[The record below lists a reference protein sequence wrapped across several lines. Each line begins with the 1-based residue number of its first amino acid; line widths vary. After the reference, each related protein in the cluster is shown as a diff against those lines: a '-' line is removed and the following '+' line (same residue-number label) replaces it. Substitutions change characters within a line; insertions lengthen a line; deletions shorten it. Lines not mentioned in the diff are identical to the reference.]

1 MAETNVMGTYKF
13 PPNVF
18 DKILDKFS
26 QAVQDGK
33 YHKLDY
39 VFWRKLKTTKNSV
52 RIVVKSD
59 LNGKIFFDIFPDTY
73 IMNSF
78 FADGIDGSFGEYLV
92 DNVCN
97 IFTND
102 YAIECSEKF
111 LEYKLR
117 NAKKTIK
124 KNNDVAK
131 NNNVVKFSDES
142 DYIKAYDEATGWDTE
157 FSCASLSDKDLQK
170 ILGES
175 CVVISD
181 EEAQKILEELHNTP
195 IAAVSDSDCI
205 TGKVAS
211 IDSNTIFVG
220 GNIATATTTLGGRI
234 DAIEDKCAM
243 IDNDYIDDRIN
254 KVLNEQNTFNNNVDN
269 KKGNKKMKAF
279 NFDFGPCTTDNIRMS
294 MYGLAVKNANGTW
307 VSYNPESKEII
318 DVDIFN
324 FDGGKFLYKMP
335 VAIKDVKV
343 GDIVIHNRKAM
354 FVIEV
359 AETGMTAIDPQ
370 AGEEKK
376 ILLTKSPFGF
386 NFATKVVSLFNMTS
400 DAPTPD
406 APFGNMLPFLMM
418 SENSGEFDM
427 NTMLMLS
434 MMGGQSGMDFSKNP
448 MMMYFLMK
456 DSKNADDLLPLMFM
470 GNLCK

>member
-1 MAETNVMGTYKF
+1 MAETNVMGIFEF
-13 PPNVF
+13 PPNIF
-18 DKILDKFS
+18 DKILDRFS
-26 QAVQDGK
+26 QAVQDNK
-33 YHKLDY
+33 YQKFDY
-39 VFWRKLKTTKNSV
+39 VFWRKLKTSKNKV

-59 LNGKIFFDIFPDTY
+59 LNGKLFFDIYPDVY
-73 IMNSF
+73 ITNYSF
-78 FADGIDGSFGEYLV
+78 FVNGIDGSFGKYLL
-92 DNVCN
+92 DNICN

-102 YAIECSEKF
+102 YAIKCSEKF
-111 LEYKLR
+111 LEYKMR
-117 NAKKTIK
+117 RAKKTVE
-124 KNNDVAK
+124 KNNDISK
-131 NNNVVKFSDES
+131 TRDDL
-142 DYIKAYDEATGWDTE
+142 DYTKVCAGWNTE
-157 FSCASLSDKDLQK
+157 FSTAWTISDEEVQK
-170 ILGES
+170 ILGELN
-175 CVVISD
+175 
-181 EEAQKILEELHNTP
+181 ATP
-195 IAAVSDSDCI
+195 ITVVPNSDCSLE

-211 IDSNTIFVG
+211 IDSNAIFATSTPGTI
-220 GNIATATTTLGGRI
+220 TLGSRI
-234 DAIEDKCAM
+234 DAIEGKCAM
-243 IDNDYIDDRIN
+243 LDNDYIDDRIN
-254 KVLNEQNTFNNNVDN
+254 KVLNEQNTFNNNVDD

-335 VAIKDVKV
+335 VAIKDIAPGMV
-343 GDIVIHNRKAM
+343 IVHNRKAM

-359 AETGMTAIDPQ
+359 GDSGITVVDPQ

-376 ILLTKSPFGF
+376 ILPTKNCF
-386 NFATKVVSLFNMTS
+386 NFNFYTRVVSLFDSFMKSPEN
-400 DAPTPD
+400 APS
-406 APFGNMLPFLMM
+406 AENPFGNMLPIFMM

-434 MMGGQSGMDFSKNP
+434 MMGGQGGMDFSKNP

>member
-1 MAETNVMGTYKF
+1 MAGTNVMGIFEF
-13 PPNVF
+13 PSNIF
-18 DKILDKFS
+18 DKILDRFS
-26 QAVQDGK
+26 QAVQDNK
-33 YHKLDY
+33 YQKLNY
-39 VFWRKLKTTKNSV
+39 VFWRKLKTSKNKV
-52 RIVVKSD
+52 RIVIKSD
-59 LNGKIFFDIFPDTY
+59 LNDKIFFDIYPDVYTINY
-73 IMNSF
+73 SF
-78 FADGIDGSFGEYLV
+78 FVDSIDGSFGKYLL
-92 DNVCN
+92 DNICN
-97 IFTND
+97 IFTD
-102 YAIECSEKF
+102 KYVIKCSEKF
-111 LEYKLR
+111 SEYKMR
-117 NAKKTIK
+117 KAKKTTE
-124 KNNDVAK
+124 K
-131 NNNVVKFSDES
+131 NNNVSKTWDEF
-142 DYIKAYDEATGWDTE
+142 DYTKVYDKGIWNTE
-157 FSCASLSDKDLQK
+157 FSCANTISDEEVQK
-170 ILGES
+170 ILGKLHTTP
-175 CVVISD
+175 VV
-181 EEAQKILEELHNTP
+181 
-195 IAAVSDSDCI
+195 AVPDSDCSLE

-211 IDSNTIFVG
+211 INSNAIF
-220 GNIATATTTLGGRI
+220 ATTLADSATITLGNQI
-234 DAIEDKCAM
+234 DAIKDKCAM
-243 IDNDYIDDRIN
+243 IDTDYIDDRIN

-318 DVDIFN
+318 DVDVFN

-354 FVIEV
+354 FVIDV
-359 AETGMTAIDPQ
+359 SETGMTAIDPQ

-434 MMGGQSGMDFSKNP
+434 MMGGQGGMDFSKNP

-456 DSKNADDLLPLMFM
+456 DSKNTDDLIPLMFM

>member
-1 MAETNVMGTYKF
+1 MAETNVMGIFEF
-13 PPNVF
+13 PPNIF
-18 DKILDKFS
+18 DKILDRFS
-26 QAVQDGK
+26 QAVQDNK
-33 YHKLDY
+33 YQKLDY
-39 VFWRKLKTTKNSV
+39 VFWRKLKTSKNKV

-59 LNGKIFFDIFPDTY
+59 LNGKLFFDIYPDVYTINY
-73 IMNSF
+73 SF
-78 FADGIDGSFGEYLV
+78 FVDGIDGSFGKYLI

-102 YAIECSEKF
+102 YAIKCSEKF
-111 LEYKLR
+111 FEYKMR
-117 NAKKTIK
+117 RAKKTTE
-124 KNNDVAK
+124 KNNDISK
-131 NNNVVKFSDES
+131 TCDEL
-142 DYIKAYDEATGWDTE
+142 DYTKVYDKTRWMTE
-157 FSCASLSDKDLQK
+157 FSCANT
-170 ILGES
+170 
-175 CVVISD
+175 ISD
-181 EEAQKILEELHNTP
+181 EEAQKILGELRTTP
-195 IAAVSDSDCI
+195 IAIVPDNHCDLE

-211 IDSNTIFVG
+211 INSNAIF
-220 GNIATATTTLGGRI
+220 ATTLASAPDTITLGSQI
-234 DAIEDKCAM
+234 DAIKDKCAM

-354 FVIEV
+354 FVTEV

>member
-1 MAETNVMGTYKF
+1 MAETNVMGIFEF
-13 PPNVF
+13 PPNIF
-18 DKILDKFS
+18 DKILDRFS
-26 QAVQDGK
+26 QAVQDNK
-33 YHKLDY
+33 YQKLDY
-39 VFWRKLKTTKNSV
+39 VFWRKLKTSKNKV

-59 LNGKIFFDIFPDTY
+59 LNGKLFFDIYPDVY
-73 IMNSF
+73 ITNYSF
-78 FADGIDGSFGEYLV
+78 FVNGIDGSFGKYLI

-102 YAIECSEKF
+102 YAIKCSEKF
-111 LEYKLR
+111 FEYKMR
-117 NAKKTIK
+117 RAKKTVE
-124 KNNDVAK
+124 KNNDISK
-131 NNNVVKFSDES
+131 THDDL
-142 DYIKAYDEATGWDTE
+142 DYTKVCAGRNTE
-157 FSCASLSDKDLQK
+157 FSTAWT
-170 ILGES
+170 
-175 CVVISD
+175 ISD
-181 EEAQKILEELHNTP
+181 EEAQKILGELNTTP
-195 IAAVSDSDCI
+195 ITVVPNSDCI

-211 IDSNTIFVG
+211 INSNAIF
-220 GNIATATTTLGGRI
+220 ATTLVDPATITLGSQI
-234 DAIEDKCAM
+234 DAIKDKCAM

-254 KVLNEQNTFNNNVDN
+254 KVLNEQNTFNNNVDD

-354 FVIEV
+354 FVIDV
-359 AETGMTAIDPQ
+359 SETGMTAIDPQ

-448 MMMYFLMK
+448 MVMYFLMK

>member
-1 MAETNVMGTYKF
+1 MAETNVMGIFEF
-13 PPNVF
+13 PPNIF
-18 DKILDKFS
+18 DKILDRFS
-26 QAVQDGK
+26 QAVQDNK
-33 YHKLDY
+33 YQKLDY
-39 VFWRKLKTTKNSV
+39 VFWRKLKTSKNMV
-52 RIVVKSD
+52 RIIIKSD
-59 LNGKIFFDIFPDTY
+59 LNGKLFFDIYPDVYTINY
-73 IMNSF
+73 SF
-78 FADGIDGSFGEYLV
+78 FVDGIDGSFGKYLL
-92 DNVCN
+92 DNICN
-97 IFTND
+97 IFTD
-102 YAIECSEKF
+102 KYAIKCSEKLF
-111 LEYKLR
+111 EYKMR
-117 NAKKTIK
+117 KAKKTTE
-124 KNNDVAK
+124 KNNDISK
-131 NNNVVKFSDES
+131 TRNDL
-142 DYIKAYDEATGWDTE
+142 DYTKVCAGWNTE
-157 FSCASLSDKDLQK
+157 FSTAWT
-170 ILGES
+170 
-175 CVVISD
+175 ISD
-181 EEAQKILEELHNTP
+181 EEAQKILGELNTTP
-195 IAAVSDSDCI
+195 ITVVPDSDCL

-211 IDSNTIFVG
+211 IDSNAIFATTLASAP
-220 GNIATATTTLGGRI
+220 NTATIGSRI

-243 IDNDYIDDRIN
+243 IDNDYIDNRVN

-269 KKGNKKMKAF
+269 KKGNNKMKAF
-279 NFDFGPCTTDNIRMS
+279 NFDFGPCTNDNIRMS

-354 FVIEV
+354 FVIDVSE
-359 AETGMTAIDPQ
+359 AGMTAIDPQ

-406 APFGNMLPFLMM
+406 APFGNMLPFLML

-434 MMGGQSGMDFSKNP
+434 MMSGQSGMDFSKNP

>member
-1 MAETNVMGTYKF
+1 MAGTNVMGIFEF
-13 PPNVF
+13 PPNIF
-18 DKILDKFS
+18 DKILDRFS
-26 QAVQDGK
+26 QAVQDNK
-33 YHKLDY
+33 YQKLDY
-39 VFWRKLKTTKNSV
+39 VFWRKLKTSKNKV

-59 LNGKIFFDIFPDTY
+59 LNDKIFFDIYPDVYTTNY
-73 IMNSF
+73 SF
-78 FADGIDGSFGEYLV
+78 FVDGIDGSFGKYLL
-92 DNVCN
+92 DNICN
-97 IFTND
+97 IFTD
-102 YAIECSEKF
+102 KYAIKCSEKF
-111 LEYKLR
+111 FEYKMR
-117 NAKKTIK
+117 KAKKTTE
-124 KNNDVAK
+124 K
-131 NNNVVKFSDES
+131 NNNVSKPWDDL
-142 DYIKAYDEATGWDTE
+142 DYTKVYDKGIWNTE
-157 FSCASLSDKDLQK
+157 FSCANTISDEEVQK
-170 ILGES
+170 ILG
-175 CVVISD
+175 
-181 EEAQKILEELHNTP
+181 KLHTTP
-195 IAAVSDSDCI
+195 IVAVPDSDCSLE

-211 IDSNTIFVG
+211 INSNAIF
-220 GNIATATTTLGGRI
+220 ATTIADPATITLGSQI
-234 DAIEDKCAM
+234 DAIKDKCAM
-243 IDNDYIDDRIN
+243 IDDDYINDRIN

-354 FVIEV
+354 FVIDV
-359 AETGMTAIDPQ
+359 SETGMTAIDPQ
-370 AGEEKK
+370 VGEEKK

-434 MMGGQSGMDFSKNP
+434 MMSGQGGVDFSKNP

>member
-1 MAETNVMGTYKF
+1 MAETNVMGIFEF
-13 PPNVF
+13 PPNIF
-18 DKILDKFS
+18 DKILDRFS
-26 QAVQDGK
+26 QAVQDNK
-33 YHKLDY
+33 YQKFDY
-39 VFWRKLKTTKNSV
+39 VFWRKLKTSKNKV

-59 LNGKIFFDIFPDTY
+59 LNGKLFFDIYPDVY
-73 IMNSF
+73 ITNYSF
-78 FADGIDGSFGEYLV
+78 FVDGIDGSFGKYLL
-92 DNVCN
+92 DNICN

-102 YAIECSEKF
+102 YAIKCSEKF
-111 LEYKLR
+111 FEYKMR
-117 NAKKTIK
+117 RAKKTTE
-124 KNNDVAK
+124 KNNDISK
-131 NNNVVKFSDES
+131 TWDGL
-142 DYIKAYDEATGWDTE
+142 DYTKVYDKGIWSTE
-157 FSCASLSDKDLQK
+157 FSCANT
-170 ILGES
+170 
-175 CVVISD
+175 ISD
-181 EEAQKILEELHNTP
+181 EEAKKILGELNATP
-195 IAAVSDSDCI
+195 ITVVPNSDCL

-211 IDSNTIFVG
+211 INSNAIF
-220 GNIATATTTLGGRI
+220 ATTLADPATITLGSQI
-234 DAIEDKCAM
+234 DAIKDKCVM
-243 IDNDYIDDRIN
+243 LDNDYIDDRIN
-254 KVLNEQNTFNNNVDN
+254 KVLNEQNTFNNNVDD

-434 MMGGQSGMDFSKNP
+434 MMGGQGGMDFSKNP

>member
-1 MAETNVMGTYKF
+1 MAETNVIGIFEF
-13 PPNVF
+13 PHNIF
-18 DKILDKFS
+18 DKILDRFS
-26 QAVQDGK
+26 QAVQDNM
-33 YHKLDY
+33 YQKLDY
-39 VFWRKLKTTKNSV
+39 VFWRKLKTSKNKV

-59 LNGKIFFDIFPDTY
+59 LNDKIFFDIYPDVYTINY
-73 IMNSF
+73 SF
-78 FADGIDGSFGEYLV
+78 FVDGIDGSFGKYLL
-92 DNVCN
+92 DNICN
-97 IFTND
+97 IFTD
-102 YAIECSEKF
+102 KYVIKCSEKF
-111 LEYKLR
+111 FEYKMR
-117 NAKKTIK
+117 RAKK
-124 KNNDVAK
+124 AAEK
-131 NNNVVKFSDES
+131 NNNISNTWDDL
-142 DYIKAYDEATGWDTE
+142 DYTKVFDKGIWNTE
-157 FSCASLSDKDLQK
+157 FSCTNT
-170 ILGES
+170 
-175 CVVISD
+175 ISD
-181 EEAQKILEELHNTP
+181 EEAQKILGKLHTTP
-195 IAAVSDSDCI
+195 IVAVPDSDCSLQ
-205 TGKVAS
+205 TGNVAS
-211 IDSNTIFVG
+211 INSNTIF
-220 GNIATATTTLGGRI
+220 ATTLTDPTTTTLGSQI
-234 DAIEDKCAM
+234 EAIKDKCVM

-354 FVIEV
+354 FVIDV
-359 AETGMTAIDPQ
+359 SETGMTAIDPQ
-370 AGEEKK
+370 VGEEKK

-434 MMGGQSGMDFSKNP
+434 MMSGQGGMDFSKNP

>member
-1 MAETNVMGTYKF
+1 MAETNVMGIFEF
-13 PPNVF
+13 PPNIF
-18 DKILDKFS
+18 DKILDRFS
-26 QAVQDGK
+26 QAVQDNK
-33 YHKLDY
+33 YQKLDY
-39 VFWRKLKTTKNSV
+39 VFWRKLKTSKNKV

-59 LNGKIFFDIFPDTY
+59 LNGKLFFDIYPDVY
-73 IMNSF
+73 ITNYSF
-78 FADGIDGSFGEYLV
+78 FVDGIDGSFGKYLL
-92 DNVCN
+92 DNICN

-102 YAIECSEKF
+102 YAIKCSEKF
-111 LEYKLR
+111 LEYKMR
-117 NAKKTIK
+117 RAKKTVE
-124 KNNDVAK
+124 KNNDISK
-131 NNNVVKFSDES
+131 TRDDL
-142 DYIKAYDEATGWDTE
+142 DYTKVCAGWNTE
-157 FSCASLSDKDLQK
+157 FSTTWTISDEEVQK
-170 ILGES
+170 ILGE
-175 CVVISD
+175 
-181 EEAQKILEELHNTP
+181 LNTTP
-195 IAAVSDSDCI
+195 ITVVSNSDCM

-211 IDSNTIFVG
+211 IDSNTIF
-220 GNIATATTTLGGRI
+220 ATSTPGTITLGSQI
-234 DAIEDKCAM
+234 DAIKDKCAM
-243 IDNDYIDDRIN
+243 LDNDYIDDRIN
-254 KVLNEQNTFNNNVDN
+254 NEQNTFNNNVDN

-335 VAIKDVKV
+335 VAIKDIAPGMV
-343 GDIVIHNRKAM
+343 IVHNRKAM

-359 AETGMTAIDPQ
+359 GDSGITVVDPQ

-376 ILLTKSPFGF
+376 ILPTKNCF
-386 NFATKVVSLFNMTS
+386 NFNFYTRVVSLFDSFMKSSEN
-400 DAPTPD
+400 APS
-406 APFGNMLPFLMM
+406 AENPFGNMLPFFMM
-418 SENSGEFDM
+418 NENSGEFDM
-427 NTMLMLS
+427 NTVLMLS

>member
-1 MAETNVMGTYKF
+1 MAETNVMGIFEF
-13 PPNVF
+13 PPNIF
-18 DKILDKFS
+18 DKILDRFS
-26 QAVQDGK
+26 QAVQDNK
-33 YHKLDY
+33 YQKFDY
-39 VFWRKLKTTKNSV
+39 VFWRKLKTSKNKV

-59 LNGKIFFDIFPDTY
+59 LNGKLFFDIYPDVY
-73 IMNSF
+73 ITNYSF
-78 FADGIDGSFGEYLV
+78 FVNGIDGSFGKYLI

-102 YAIECSEKF
+102 YAIKCSEKF
-111 LEYKLR
+111 FEYKMR
-117 NAKKTIK
+117 RAKKTVE
-124 KNNDVAK
+124 KNNDISK
-131 NNNVVKFSDES
+131 THDDL
-142 DYIKAYDEATGWDTE
+142 DYTKVCAGWNTE
-157 FSCASLSDKDLQK
+157 FSTAWT
-170 ILGES
+170 
-175 CVVISD
+175 ISD
-181 EEAQKILEELHNTP
+181 EEAQKILGELNTTP
-195 IAAVSDSDCI
+195 ITVVPNSDCT

-211 IDSNTIFVG
+211 INSNAIF
-220 GNIATATTTLGGRI
+220 ATTLVDPATITLGSQI
-234 DAIEDKCAM
+234 DAIKDKCAM

-254 KVLNEQNTFNNNVDN
+254 KVLNEQNTFNNNVDD

-354 FVIEV
+354 FVIDV
-359 AETGMTAIDPQ
+359 SETGMTAIDPQ

-448 MMMYFLMK
+448 MVMYFLMK

>member
-1 MAETNVMGTYKF
+1 MAETNVMGIFEF
-13 PPNVF
+13 PPNIF
-18 DKILDKFS
+18 DKILDRFS
-26 QAVQDGK
+26 QAVQDNK
-33 YHKLDY
+33 YQKFDY
-39 VFWRKLKTTKNSV
+39 VFWRKLKTSKNKV

-59 LNGKIFFDIFPDTY
+59 LNGKLFFDIYPDVY
-73 IMNSF
+73 ITNYSF
-78 FADGIDGSFGEYLV
+78 FVDGIDGSFGKYLL
-92 DNVCN
+92 DNICN

-102 YAIECSEKF
+102 YAIKCSEKF
-111 LEYKLR
+111 FEYKMR
-117 NAKKTIK
+117 RAKKTVE
-124 KNNDVAK
+124 KNNDISK
-131 NNNVVKFSDES
+131 TRDDL
-142 DYIKAYDEATGWDTE
+142 DYTKVCAGWNTE
-157 FSCASLSDKDLQK
+157 FSSAWTISDEEVQK
-170 ILGES
+170 ILGE
-175 CVVISD
+175 
-181 EEAQKILEELHNTP
+181 LNTTP
-195 IAAVSDSDCI
+195 ITVVPDSDCM

-211 IDSNTIFVG
+211 IDSNTIF
-220 GNIATATTTLGGRI
+220 ATSTPGTITLGSQI
-234 DAIEDKCAM
+234 DAIKDKCAM
-243 IDNDYIDDRIN
+243 LDNDYIDDQIN
-254 KVLNEQNTFNNNVDN
+254 KVLNEQNTFNNNVDD

-335 VAIKDVKV
+335 VAIKDIAPGMV
-343 GDIVIHNRKAM
+343 IVHNRKAM

-359 AETGMTAIDPQ
+359 GDSGITVVDPQ

-376 ILLTKSPFGF
+376 ILPTKNCF
-386 NFATKVVSLFNMTS
+386 NFNFYTRVVSLFDSFMKSPEN
-400 DAPTPD
+400 APS
-406 APFGNMLPFLMM
+406 AENPFGNMLPIFMM

>member
-1 MAETNVMGTYKF
+1 MAESNVMGTYKF

-33 YHKLDY
+33 YHKLNY

-92 DNVCN
+92 DNICN

-111 LEYKLR
+111 LEYKMR
-117 NAKKTIK
+117 RAKKTTE
-124 KNNDVAK
+124 K
-131 NNNVVKFSDES
+131 NNNISKTRDEV
-142 DYIKAYDEATGWDTE
+142 DYTKVYDKTGWMTE
-157 FSCASLSDKDLQK
+157 FSCANTISDEEVQK
-170 ILGES
+170 ILGKL
-175 CVVISD
+175 D
-181 EEAQKILEELHNTP
+181 TTP
-195 IAAVSDSDCI
+195 IMVVPDSDCM

-211 IDSNTIFVG
+211 IDSNAIF
-220 GNIATATTTLGGRI
+220 ATTLAAPDTITLGGSQI
-234 DAIEDKCAM
+234 NAIKDKCAM

-354 FVIEV
+354 FVTEV
-359 AETGMTAIDPQ
+359 AETSMTAIDPQ

>member
-1 MAETNVMGTYKF
+1 MAETNVMGIFEF
-13 PPNVF
+13 PPNIF
-18 DKILDKFS
+18 DKILDRFS
-26 QAVQDGK
+26 QAVQDNK
-33 YHKLDY
+33 YQKFDY
-39 VFWRKLKTTKNSV
+39 VFWRKLETSKNKV

-59 LNGKIFFDIFPDTY
+59 LNGKLFFDIYPDVY
-73 IMNSF
+73 ITNYSF
-78 FADGIDGSFGEYLV
+78 FVDGIDGSFGKYLL
-92 DNVCN
+92 DNICN

-102 YAIECSEKF
+102 YAIKCSEKF
-111 LEYKLR
+111 FEYKMR
-117 NAKKTIK
+117 RAKKTVE
-124 KNNDVAK
+124 KNNDISK
-131 NNNVVKFSDES
+131 TRDDL
-142 DYIKAYDEATGWDTE
+142 DYTKVCAGWNTE
-157 FSCASLSDKDLQK
+157 FSSAWTISDEEVQK
-170 ILGES
+170 ILGE
-175 CVVISD
+175 
-181 EEAQKILEELHNTP
+181 LNTTP
-195 IAAVSDSDCI
+195 ITVVPDSDCM

-211 IDSNTIFVG
+211 IDSNTIF
-220 GNIATATTTLGGRI
+220 ATSTPGTITLGSQI
-234 DAIEDKCAM
+234 DAIKDKCAM
-243 IDNDYIDDRIN
+243 LDNDYIDDRIN
-254 KVLNEQNTFNNNVDN
+254 KVLNEQNTFNNNVDD

-335 VAIKDVKV
+335 VAIKDIAPGMV
-343 GDIVIHNRKAM
+343 IVHNRKAM

-359 AETGMTAIDPQ
+359 GDSGITVVDPQ

-376 ILLTKSPFGF
+376 ILPTKNCF
-386 NFATKVVSLFNMTS
+386 NFNFYTRVVSLFDSFMKSPEN
-400 DAPTPD
+400 APS
-406 APFGNMLPFLMM
+406 AENPFGNMLPIFMM

>member
-1 MAETNVMGTYKF
+1 MAESNVMGTYKF

-18 DKILDKFS
+18 DKVLDKFS

-52 RIVVKSD
+52 RIVIKSD
-59 LNGKIFFDIFPDTY
+59 LNGKIFFEVFPDTY

-78 FADGIDGSFGEYLV
+78 FAGSIDGSFGEFLV

-111 LEYKLR
+111 LEYKMR
-117 NAKKTIK
+117 RAKKTVE
-124 KNNDVAK
+124 KNNDISK
-131 NNNVVKFSDES
+131 TRDDL
-142 DYIKAYDEATGWDTE
+142 DYIKVYDKGLWSTE
-157 FSCASLSDKDLQK
+157 FSCANT
-170 ILGES
+170 
-175 CVVISD
+175 ISD
-181 EEAQKILEELHNTP
+181 EEAQKILGELNATP
-195 IAAVSDSDCI
+195 ITVVSDDDCL

-211 IDSNTIFVG
+211 INSSGVFSNI
-220 GNIATATTTLGGRI
+220 IAPATTTFGSRI

-254 KVLNEQNTFNNNVDN
+254 KVLNEQNTFNNNVDD

-434 MMGGQSGMDFSKNP
+434 MMGGQGGMDFSKNP

>member
-1 MAETNVMGTYKF
+1 MAESNVMGTYKF

-18 DKILDKFS
+18 DKVLDKFS

-111 LEYKLR
+111 LEYKMR
-117 NAKKTIK
+117 KAKKTTE
-124 KNNDVAK
+124 K
-131 NNNVVKFSDES
+131 NNNISKTWDGL
-142 DYIKAYDEATGWDTE
+142 DYTKVYDKTGWTAE
-157 FSCASLSDKDLQK
+157 FSCANT
-170 ILGES
+170 
-175 CVVISD
+175 ISD
-181 EEAQKILEELHNTP
+181 EEAQKILGKLNTTP
-195 IAAVSDSDCI
+195 IVAVPDSDCGFE

-211 IDSNTIFVG
+211 INSNAIFATT
-220 GNIATATTTLGGRI
+220 IATPDTITLGSQI
-234 DAIEDKCAM
+234 DAIKDKCAM

-354 FVIEV
+354 FVTEV

>member
-1 MAETNVMGTYKF
+1 MAESNVMGTYKF

-18 DKILDKFS
+18 DKILDNFS

-39 VFWRKLKTTKNSV
+39 VFWRKLKTSKNSV

-59 LNGKIFFDIFPDTY
+59 LNGKIFFEVFPDTY

-78 FADGIDGSFGEYLV
+78 FAGGIDGSFGEFLA

-111 LEYKLR
+111 LEYKMKK
-117 NAKKTIK
+117 AKKTVE
-124 KNNDVAK
+124 KNNDISK
-131 NNNVVKFSDES
+131 TRDDL
-142 DYIKAYDEATGWDTE
+142 DYLKVYEGWNTE
-157 FSCASLSDKDLQK
+157 FSCKSILSDEDIQRITK
-170 ILGES
+170 
-175 CVVISD
+175 
-181 EEAQKILEELHNTP
+181 ELNTTP
-195 IAAVSDSDCI
+195 IAVVSDSDCL

-211 IDSNTIFVG
+211 IDSNAIF
-220 GNIATATTTLGGRI
+220 TTTLTSAPGTTTIGSRI

-243 IDNDYIDDRIN
+243 IDNDYIDNRVN

-343 GDIVIHNRKAM
+343 GDIVIHARKAM
-354 FVIEV
+354 FVIDV
-359 AETGMTAIDPQ
+359 SETGMTAIDPQ

-376 ILLTKSPFGF
+376 ILLTRSPFGF
-386 NFATKVVSLFNMTS
+386 NYVTKVVSLFNMTS

-406 APFGNMLPFLMM
+406 APFGNMLPFLML

-434 MMGGQSGMDFSKNP
+434 MMSGQSGMDFSKNP

>member
-18 DKILDKFS
+18 DKVLDKFS

-59 LNGKIFFDIFPDTY
+59 LNGKIFFEVFPDTY

-111 LEYKLR
+111 LEYKMR
-117 NAKKTIK
+117 RAKKTVE
-124 KNNDVAK
+124 KNNDISK
-131 NNNVVKFSDES
+131 TRDDL
-142 DYIKAYDEATGWDTE
+142 DYIKVYDKGIWSTE
-157 FSCASLSDKDLQK
+157 FSCANT
-170 ILGES
+170 
-175 CVVISD
+175 ISD
-181 EEAQKILEELHNTP
+181 EEAKKILGELNTTP
-195 IAAVSDSDCI
+195 IMVVPDSDCM

-211 IDSNTIFVG
+211 INSNAIFATSITPDTI
-220 GNIATATTTLGGRI
+220 TLGGSQI
-234 DAIEDKCAM
+234 DAIKDKCAI
-243 IDNDYIDDRIN
+243 IDSDYIDDRIN
-254 KVLNEQNTFNNNVDN
+254 KVLNEQNTFNNNVDD

-335 VAIKDVKV
+335 IAIKDIAPGMV
-343 GDIVIHNRKAM
+343 IVHNRKAM

-359 AETGMTAIDPQ
+359 GDSGITVVDPQ

-376 ILLTKSPFGF
+376 ILPTKNCF
-386 NFATKVVSLFNMTS
+386 NFNFYTRVVSLFDSFMKSPEN
-400 DAPTPD
+400 APS
-406 APFGNMLPFLMM
+406 AENPFGNMLPFLMM

-434 MMGGQSGMDFSKNP
+434 MMGGQGGMDFSKNP

>member
-1 MAETNVMGTYKF
+1 MAETNVIGIFEF
-13 PPNVF
+13 PHNIF

-26 QAVQDGK
+26 QAVQDNK
-33 YHKLDY
+33 YQKLNY
-39 VFWRKLKTTKNSV
+39 VFWRKLKTSKNKV
-52 RIVVKSD
+52 RIVAKSD
-59 LNGKIFFDIFPDTY
+59 LNDKIFFDIYPDVYTINY
-73 IMNSF
+73 SF
-78 FADGIDGSFGEYLV
+78 FVDSIDGSFGKYLL
-92 DNVCN
+92 DNICN

-102 YAIECSEKF
+102 YAVNKCSEKLF
-111 LEYKLR
+111 EYKMR
-117 NAKKTIK
+117 KAKKTTE
-124 KNNDVAK
+124 K
-131 NNNVVKFSDES
+131 NNNVSKTWDGL
-142 DYIKAYDEATGWDTE
+142 DYTKVYDKTTGWNTE
-157 FSCASLSDKDLQK
+157 FSSAWIPDEDN
-170 ILGES
+170 
-175 CVVISD
+175 IS
-181 EEAQKILEELHNTP
+181 KILEKLNATP
-195 IAAVSDSDCI
+195 ITVVSHDEDCI

-211 IDSNTIFVG
+211 VNSNTIFTDT
-220 GNIATATTTLGGRI
+220 IASTTTTLGSQI
-234 DAIEDKCAM
+234 EAIKDKCAM

-254 KVLNEQNTFNNNVDN
+254 KVLNEQNTFNNNVDD
-269 KKGNKKMKAF
+269 KKGNNKMKAF
-279 NFDFGPCTTDNIRMS
+279 NFDFGPCTNDNIRMS
-294 MYGLAVKNANGTW
+294 MYGLAVKNAAGTW

-318 DVDIFN
+318 DVDVFN

-354 FVIEV
+354 FVTEI
-359 AETGMTAIDPQ
+359 AEAGMTAIDPQ

-418 SENSGEFDM
+418 SESNGEFDM

-434 MMGGQSGMDFSKNP
+434 MMSGQGSMDFAKNP

-456 DSKNADDLLPLMFM
+456 DTKNMDELLPLMFM

>member
-1 MAETNVMGTYKF
+1 MAETNVMGIFEF
-13 PPNVF
+13 PPNIF
-18 DKILDKFS
+18 DKILDRFS
-26 QAVQDGK
+26 QAVQDNK
-33 YHKLDY
+33 YQKLDY
-39 VFWRKLKTTKNSV
+39 VFWRKLKTSKNKV

-59 LNGKIFFDIFPDTY
+59 LNGKLFFDIYPDVY
-73 IMNSF
+73 ITNYSF
-78 FADGIDGSFGEYLV
+78 FVDGIDGSFGKYLL
-92 DNVCN
+92 DNICN

-102 YAIECSEKF
+102 YAIKCSEKF
-111 LEYKLR
+111 FEYKMR
-117 NAKKTIK
+117 RAKKTVE
-124 KNNDVAK
+124 KNNDISK
-131 NNNVVKFSDES
+131 TRDDL
-142 DYIKAYDEATGWDTE
+142 DYTKVCAGWNTE
-157 FSCASLSDKDLQK
+157 FSTAWT
-170 ILGES
+170 
-175 CVVISD
+175 ISD
-181 EEAQKILEELHNTP
+181 EEAKKILGELNATP
-195 IAAVSDSDCI
+195 ITVVPNSDCM

-211 IDSNTIFVG
+211 IDSNAIF
-220 GNIATATTTLGGRI
+220 ATTLADPATITLGSQI
-234 DAIEDKCAM
+234 DAIKDKCAM
-243 IDNDYIDDRIN
+243 LDNDYIDDRIN
-254 KVLNEQNTFNNNVDN
+254 KVLNEQNTFNNNVDD

-335 VAIKDVKV
+335 VTIKDVKV

-354 FVIEV
+354 FVIDV
-359 AETGMTAIDPQ
+359 SETGMTAIDPQ

-418 SENSGEFDM
+418 SENGGEFDM

>member
-1 MAETNVMGTYKF
+1 MAESNVMGTYKF

-111 LEYKLR
+111 LEYKMR
-117 NAKKTIK
+117 RAKKTVK
-124 KNNDVAK
+124 KNNDISK
-131 NNNVVKFSDES
+131 TRDDL
-142 DYIKAYDEATGWDTE
+142 DYTKVCAGWNTE
-157 FSCASLSDKDLQK
+157 FSTAWT
-170 ILGES
+170 
-175 CVVISD
+175 ISD
-181 EEAQKILEELHNTP
+181 EEAQKILGELNTTP
-195 IAAVSDSDCI
+195 ITIVPDNDCM

-211 IDSNTIFVG
+211 INSNAIF
-220 GNIATATTTLGGRI
+220 ATTLATPDTITLGSQI
-234 DAIEDKCAM
+234 DAIKDKCAM
-243 IDNDYIDDRIN
+243 IDNDYIDGRIN

-354 FVIEV
+354 FVTEV
-359 AETGMTAIDPQ
+359 AETSMTAIDPQ

>member
-1 MAETNVMGTYKF
+1 MAETNVMGIFEF
-13 PPNVF
+13 PPNIF
-18 DKILDKFS
+18 DKILDRFN
-26 QAVQDGK
+26 QAVQDNK
-33 YHKLDY
+33 YQKFDY
-39 VFWRKLKTTKNSV
+39 VFWRKLKTSKNMV

-59 LNGKIFFDIFPDTY
+59 LNGKLFFDIYPDVYTINY
-73 IMNSF
+73 SF
-78 FADGIDGSFGEYLV
+78 FVDGIDGSFGKYLI
-92 DNVCN
+92 DNICN
-97 IFTND
+97 IFTD
-102 YAIECSEKF
+102 KYAIKCSEKF
-111 LEYKLR
+111 FEYKMR
-117 NAKKTIK
+117 RAKKTVE
-124 KNNDVAK
+124 KNNDISK
-131 NNNVVKFSDES
+131 TRDDL
-142 DYIKAYDEATGWDTE
+142 DYTKVCAGWNTE
-157 FSCASLSDKDLQK
+157 FSSAWT
-170 ILGES
+170 
-175 CVVISD
+175 ISD
-181 EEAQKILEELHNTP
+181 EEAKKILGELNTTP
-195 IAAVSDSDCI
+195 ITVVPDSDCM

-211 IDSNTIFVG
+211 IDSNTIF
-220 GNIATATTTLGGRI
+220 ATSTPDTITLGSQI
-234 DAIEDKCAM
+234 DTIKDKCAM
-243 IDNDYIDDRIN
+243 LDNDYIDDRIN
-254 KVLNEQNTFNNNVDN
+254 KVLNEQNTFNNNVDD

-354 FVIEV
+354 FVTEV

>member
-1 MAETNVMGTYKF
+1 MAESNVMGTYKF

-18 DKILDKFS
+18 DKVLDKFS

-111 LEYKLR
+111 LEYKMR
-117 NAKKTIK
+117 RAKKTVE
-124 KNNDVAK
+124 KNNDISK
-131 NNNVVKFSDES
+131 TRDDL
-142 DYIKAYDEATGWDTE
+142 DYTKVCAGWNTE
-157 FSCASLSDKDLQK
+157 FSTAWT
-170 ILGES
+170 
-175 CVVISD
+175 ISD
-181 EEAQKILEELHNTP
+181 EEAQKILGELNTTP
-195 IAAVSDSDCI
+195 IAVVPDSDCI

-211 IDSNTIFVG
+211 IDSNTIFAG
-220 GNIATATTTLGGRI
+220 GNIATTTLGGRI

-243 IDNDYIDDRIN
+243 IDNDYIDGRIN

-335 VAIKDVKV
+335 VAIKDIAPGMV
-343 GDIVIHNRKAM
+343 IVHNRKAM

-359 AETGMTAIDPQ
+359 GDSGITVIDPQ

-376 ILLTKSPFGF
+376 ILPTKNCF
-386 NFATKVVSLFNMTS
+386 NFNFYTRVVSLFDSFMKSPEN
-400 DAPTPD
+400 APS
-406 APFGNMLPFLMM
+406 AENPFGNMLPLFMM

-434 MMGGQSGMDFSKNP
+434 MMSGQGGMDFSKNP

>member
-1 MAETNVMGTYKF
+1 MAESNVMGTYKF
-13 PPNVF
+13 PPNIF

-111 LEYKLR
+111 LEYKMHK
-117 NAKKTIK
+117 AKKTVE
-124 KNNDVAK
+124 KNNDISK
-131 NNNVVKFSDES
+131 TRDDL
-142 DYIKAYDEATGWDTE
+142 DYTKVCAGWNTE
-157 FSCASLSDKDLQK
+157 FSTAWT
-170 ILGES
+170 
-175 CVVISD
+175 ISD
-181 EEAQKILEELHNTP
+181 EEAKKILGELNATP
-195 IAAVSDSDCI
+195 ITVVPNSDCMI
-205 TGKVAS
+205 GKVAS
-211 IDSNTIFVG
+211 IDSNAIF
-220 GNIATATTTLGGRI
+220 ATTLADPATITLGSQI
-234 DAIEDKCAM
+234 DAIKDKCAM
-243 IDNDYIDDRIN
+243 LDNDYIDDRIN
-254 KVLNEQNTFNNNVDN
+254 KVLNEQNTFNNNVDD

-335 VAIKDVKV
+335 VAIKDIAPGMV
-343 GDIVIHNRKAM
+343 IVHNRKAM

-359 AETGMTAIDPQ
+359 GDSGITVVDPQ

-376 ILLTKSPFGF
+376 ILPTKNCF
-386 NFATKVVSLFNMTS
+386 NFNFYTRVVSLFDSFMKSPEN
-400 DAPTPD
+400 APS
-406 APFGNMLPFLMM
+406 AENPFGNMLPIFMM

-434 MMGGQSGMDFSKNP
+434 MMGGQGGMDFSKNP

>member
-1 MAETNVMGTYKF
+1 MAESNVMGTYKF

-18 DKILDKFS
+18 DKILDNFS

-111 LEYKLR
+111 LEYKMR
-117 NAKKTIK
+117 KAKKT
-124 KNNDVAK
+124 VEK
-131 NNNVVKFSDES
+131 NNNISKTCDNL
-142 DYIKAYDEATGWDTE
+142 DYIKVYDKGLWSTE
-157 FSCASLSDKDLQK
+157 FSCANT
-170 ILGES
+170 
-175 CVVISD
+175 ISD
-181 EEAQKILEELHNTP
+181 EEAQKILGKLNTTP
-195 IAAVSDSDCI
+195 IVAVPNSDCM

-211 IDSNTIFVG
+211 INSNAIFATTLADS
-220 GNIATATTTLGGRI
+220 ATTTLGGRI

-254 KVLNEQNTFNNNVDN
+254 KVLNEQNTFNNNVDD

-354 FVIEV
+354 FVTEV

>member
-1 MAETNVMGTYKF
+1 MAGTNVMGIFEF
-13 PPNVF
+13 PPNIF
-18 DKILDKFS
+18 DKILDRFS
-26 QAVQDGK
+26 QAVQDNK
-33 YHKLDY
+33 YQKLDY
-39 VFWRKLKTTKNSV
+39 VFWRKLKTSKNNV

-59 LNGKIFFDIFPDTY
+59 LNDKIFFDIYPDVYTTNY
-73 IMNSF
+73 SF
-78 FADGIDGSFGEYLV
+78 FVDGIDGSFGKYLL
-92 DNVCN
+92 DNICN
-97 IFTND
+97 IFTD
-102 YAIECSEKF
+102 KYVIKCSEKF
-111 LEYKLR
+111 FEYKMR
-117 NAKKTIK
+117 KAKKT
-124 KNNDVAK
+124 AEK
-131 NNNVVKFSDES
+131 NNNVSKPWDDL
-142 DYIKAYDEATGWDTE
+142 DYTKVYDKGIWNTE
-157 FSCASLSDKDLQK
+157 FSCAST
-170 ILGES
+170 
-175 CVVISD
+175 ISD
-181 EEAQKILEELHNTP
+181 EEAQKILGKLHTTP
-195 IAAVSDSDCI
+195 VVAVPDSDCSLE

-211 IDSNTIFVG
+211 INSNAIF
-220 GNIATATTTLGGRI
+220 ATTSNTTTLGSQI
-234 DAIEDKCAM
+234 DAIKDKCAM

-254 KVLNEQNTFNNNVDN
+254 KILNEQNTFNNNVDN

-354 FVIEV
+354 FVIDV
-359 AETGMTAIDPQ
+359 SETGMTAIDPQ
-370 AGEEKK
+370 VGEEKK

-406 APFGNMLPFLMM
+406 APFGNMLPFLMR
-418 SENSGEFDM
+418 SESNGEFDM

-434 MMGGQSGMDFSKNP
+434 MMSGQGSMDFAKNP

-456 DSKNADDLLPLMFM
+456 DTKNMDELLPLMFM

>member
-1 MAETNVMGTYKF
+1 MAETNVMGIFEF
-13 PPNVF
+13 PPNIF
-18 DKILDKFS
+18 DKILDRFN
-26 QAVQDGK
+26 QAVQDNK
-33 YHKLDY
+33 YQKFDY
-39 VFWRKLKTTKNSV
+39 VFWRKLKTSKNKV

-59 LNGKIFFDIFPDTY
+59 LNGKLFFDIYPDVY
-73 IMNSF
+73 ITNYSF
-78 FADGIDGSFGEYLV
+78 FVDGIDGSFGKYLL
-92 DNVCN
+92 DNICN

-102 YAIECSEKF
+102 YAIKCSEKF
-111 LEYKLR
+111 FEYKMR
-117 NAKKTIK
+117 RAKKTVE
-124 KNNDVAK
+124 KNNDISK
-131 NNNVVKFSDES
+131 TRDDL
-142 DYIKAYDEATGWDTE
+142 DYTKVCAGWNTE
-157 FSCASLSDKDLQK
+157 FSSAWTISDEEVQK
-170 ILGES
+170 ILGE
-175 CVVISD
+175 
-181 EEAQKILEELHNTP
+181 LNTTP
-195 IAAVSDSDCI
+195 ITVVPDSDCM

-211 IDSNTIFVG
+211 IDSNTIF
-220 GNIATATTTLGGRI
+220 ATSTPGTITLGSQI
-234 DAIEDKCAM
+234 DAIKDKCAM
-243 IDNDYIDDRIN
+243 LDNDYIDDRIN
-254 KVLNEQNTFNNNVDN
+254 KVLNEQNTFNNNVDD

-354 FVIEV
+354 FVTEV

>member
-1 MAETNVMGTYKF
+1 MAETNVMGIFEF
-13 PPNVF
+13 PPNIF
-18 DKILDKFS
+18 DKILDRFS
-26 QAVQDGK
+26 QAVQDNK
-33 YHKLDY
+33 YQKFDY
-39 VFWRKLKTTKNSV
+39 VFWRKLKTSKNKV

-59 LNGKIFFDIFPDTY
+59 LNGKLFFDIYPDVY
-73 IMNSF
+73 ITNYSF
-78 FADGIDGSFGEYLV
+78 FVDGIDGSFGKYLL
-92 DNVCN
+92 DNICN

-102 YAIECSEKF
+102 YAIKCSEKF
-111 LEYKLR
+111 FEYKMR
-117 NAKKTIK
+117 RAKKTTE
-124 KNNDVAK
+124 KNNDISK
-131 NNNVVKFSDES
+131 TWDGL
-142 DYIKAYDEATGWDTE
+142 DYTKVYDKGIWSTE
-157 FSCASLSDKDLQK
+157 FSCANT
-170 ILGES
+170 
-175 CVVISD
+175 ISD
-181 EEAQKILEELHNTP
+181 EEAKKILGELNATP
-195 IAAVSDSDCI
+195 ITVVPNSDCL

-211 IDSNTIFVG
+211 INSNAIF
-220 GNIATATTTLGGRI
+220 ATTLADPATITLGSQI
-234 DAIEDKCAM
+234 DAIKDKCAM
-243 IDNDYIDDRIN
+243 LDNDYIDDRIN
-254 KVLNEQNTFNNNVDN
+254 KVLNEQNTFNNNVDD

-279 NFDFGPCTTDNIRMS
+279 NFNFGPCTTDNIRMS

-434 MMGGQSGMDFSKNP
+434 MMGGQGGMDFSKNP

>member
-1 MAETNVMGTYKF
+1 MAETNVMGIFEF
-13 PPNVF
+13 PPNIF
-18 DKILDKFS
+18 DKILDRFS
-26 QAVQDGK
+26 QAVQDNK
-33 YHKLDY
+33 YQKLDY
-39 VFWRKLKTTKNSV
+39 VFWRKLKTSKNKV

-59 LNGKIFFDIFPDTY
+59 LNGKLFFDIYPDVY
-73 IMNSF
+73 ITNYSF
-78 FADGIDGSFGEYLV
+78 FVDGIDGSFGKYLL
-92 DNVCN
+92 DNICN

-102 YAIECSEKF
+102 YAVNKCSEKLF
-111 LEYKLR
+111 EYKMR
-117 NAKKTIK
+117 KAKKTTE
-124 KNNDVAK
+124 KNNDISK
-131 NNNVVKFSDES
+131 TRDDL
-142 DYIKAYDEATGWDTE
+142 DYTKVCAGWNTE
-157 FSCASLSDKDLQK
+157 FSTAWT
-170 ILGES
+170 
-175 CVVISD
+175 ISD
-181 EEAQKILEELHNTP
+181 EEAKKILGELNATP
-195 IAAVSDSDCI
+195 ITVVPNSDCSLE

-211 IDSNTIFVG
+211 INSNAIF
-220 GNIATATTTLGGRI
+220 ATTLADPATITLSSQI
-234 DAIEDKCAM
+234 DAIKDKCAM
-243 IDNDYIDDRIN
+243 LDNDYIDDQIN
-254 KVLNEQNTFNNNVDN
+254 KVLNEQNTFNNNVDD

-335 VAIKDVKV
+335 VAIKDIAPGMV
-343 GDIVIHNRKAM
+343 IVHNRKAM

-359 AETGMTAIDPQ
+359 GDSGITVVDPQ

-376 ILLTKSPFGF
+376 ILPTKNCF
-386 NFATKVVSLFNMTS
+386 NFNFYTRVVSLFDSFMKSPEN
-400 DAPTPD
+400 APSVEN
-406 APFGNMLPFLMM
+406 PFGNMLPFLMM

-434 MMGGQSGMDFSKNP
+434 MMGGQGGMDFSKNP

-456 DSKNADDLLPLMFM
+456 DSKNADDLLPFMFM

>member
-1 MAETNVMGTYKF
+1 MAETNVMGIFEF
-13 PPNVF
+13 PPNIF
-18 DKILDKFS
+18 DKILDRFS
-26 QAVQDGK
+26 QAVQDNK
-33 YHKLDY
+33 YQKLDY
-39 VFWRKLKTTKNSV
+39 VFWRKLKTSKNMV
-52 RIVVKSD
+52 RIVIKSD
-59 LNGKIFFDIFPDTY
+59 LNGKLFFDIYPDVYTINY
-73 IMNSF
+73 SF
-78 FADGIDGSFGEYLV
+78 FVDGIDGSFGKYLI
-92 DNVCN
+92 DNICN
-97 IFTND
+97 IFTD
-102 YAIECSEKF
+102 KYAIKCSEEF
-111 LEYKLR
+111 FEYKMR
-117 NAKKTIK
+117 RAKKTVE
-124 KNNDVAK
+124 KNNDISK
-131 NNNVVKFSDES
+131 TRDDL
-142 DYIKAYDEATGWDTE
+142 DYTKVCAGWNTE
-157 FSCASLSDKDLQK
+157 FSTAWT
-170 ILGES
+170 
-175 CVVISD
+175 ISD
-181 EEAQKILEELHNTP
+181 EEAQKILGELNTTP
-195 IAAVSDSDCI
+195 ITVVPDSDCL

-211 IDSNTIFVG
+211 IDSNAIFATTLASAP
-220 GNIATATTTLGGRI
+220 NTATIGSRI

-243 IDNDYIDDRIN
+243 IDNDYIDNRVN

-269 KKGNKKMKAF
+269 KKGNNKMKAF
-279 NFDFGPCTTDNIRMS
+279 NFDFGPCTNDNIRMS

-343 GDIVIHNRKAM
+343 GDIVIHARKAM
-354 FVIEV
+354 FVIDV
-359 AETGMTAIDPQ
+359 SETGMTAIDPQ

-376 ILLTKSPFGF
+376 ILLTRSPFGF
-386 NFATKVVSLFNMTS
+386 NYATKVVSLFNMTS

-406 APFGNMLPFLMM
+406 APFGNMLPFLML

-434 MMGGQSGMDFSKNP
+434 MMSGQSGMDFSKNP

>member
-18 DKILDKFS
+18 DKILDNFS
-26 QAVQDGK
+26 QAVQDNK

-39 VFWRKLKTTKNSV
+39 VFWRKLKTSKNSV

-59 LNGKIFFDIFPDTY
+59 LNGKIFFEVFPDTY

-78 FADGIDGSFGEYLV
+78 FAGGIDGSFGEFLA

-102 YAIECSEKF
+102 YAVECSEKF
-111 LEYKLR
+111 LEYKMR
-117 NAKKTIK
+117 RAKKTTE
-124 KNNDVAK
+124 K
-131 NNNVVKFSDES
+131 NNNISKTWDGL
-142 DYIKAYDEATGWDTE
+142 DYSKVYDKTTWMTE
-157 FSCASLSDKDLQK
+157 FSCANTISDEEVQK
-170 ILGES
+170 ILGKL
-175 CVVISD
+175 D
-181 EEAQKILEELHNTP
+181 TTP
-195 IAAVSDSDCI
+195 IVAVPDSDCSLE

-211 IDSNTIFVG
+211 INSNAIF
-220 GNIATATTTLGGRI
+220 ATTLADPATITLGSQI
-234 DAIEDKCAM
+234 DAIKDKCAM

-254 KVLNEQNTFNNNVDN
+254 KVLNEQNTFNNNVDD

-354 FVIEV
+354 FVIDV
-359 AETGMTAIDPQ
+359 SETGMTAIDPQ

-434 MMGGQSGMDFSKNP
+434 MMGGQGGMDFSKNP

>member
-1 MAETNVMGTYKF
+1 MAESNVLGTYKF

-18 DKILDKFS
+18 DKILDNFS
-26 QAVQDGK
+26 QAVQDNK

-39 VFWRKLKTTKNSV
+39 VFWRKLKTSKNSV

-59 LNGKIFFDIFPDTY
+59 LNGKIFFEVFPDTY

-78 FADGIDGSFGEYLV
+78 FAGGIDGSFGEFLA

-111 LEYKLR
+111 LEYKMKK
-117 NAKKTIK
+117 AKKT
-124 KNNDVAK
+124 VEK
-131 NNNVVKFSDES
+131 NNNISKTCDNL
-142 DYIKAYDEATGWDTE
+142 DYLKVYEGWNTE
-157 FSCASLSDKDLQK
+157 FSCESILSDEDIQRITK
-170 ILGES
+170 
-175 CVVISD
+175 
-181 EEAQKILEELHNTP
+181 ELNTTP
-195 IAAVSDSDCI
+195 ITVVSNDDCA
-205 TGKVAS
+205 TGKVVSINSNGVFAGGTIAS
-211 IDSNTIFVG
+211 
-220 GNIATATTTLGGRI
+220 ATTTLGSQI
-234 DAIEDKCAM
+234 EAIKDKCAM

-254 KVLNEQNTFNNNVDN
+254 KVLNEQNTFNNVDD
-269 KKGNKKMKAF
+269 KKGNNKMKAF
-279 NFDFGPCTTDNIRMS
+279 NFDFGPCTNDNIRMS

-335 VAIKDVKV
+335 VAVKDVKV

-354 FVIEV
+354 FVIDVSE
-359 AETGMTAIDPQ
+359 AGMTAIDPQ

-406 APFGNMLPFLMM
+406 APFGNMLPFLML

>member
-1 MAETNVMGTYKF
+1 MAESNVMGTYKF

-18 DKILDKFS
+18 DKVLDKFS

-78 FADGIDGSFGEYLV
+78 FADGIDGSFGEYLA

-111 LEYKLR
+111 LEYKMR
-117 NAKKTIK
+117 RAKKTVE
-124 KNNDVAK
+124 KNNDISKTRDNLYCAK
-131 NNNVVKFSDES
+131 V
-142 DYIKAYDEATGWDTE
+142 YDKIAGWNTE
-157 FSCASLSDKDLQK
+157 FSTAWTISDEEVQK
-170 ILGES
+170 ILGE
-175 CVVISD
+175 
-181 EEAQKILEELHNTP
+181 LNTTP
-195 IAAVSDSDCI
+195 IVAVPNSDCI

-211 IDSNTIFVG
+211 IDSNTIF
-220 GNIATATTTLGGRI
+220 ATTLATPDTITLGSQI
-234 DAIEDKCAM
+234 DAIKDKCAM

-269 KKGNKKMKAF
+269 KKGNNKMKAF
-279 NFDFGPCTTDNIRMS
+279 NFDFGPCTNDNIRMS

-354 FVIEV
+354 FVIDVSE
-359 AETGMTAIDPQ
+359 AGMTAIDPQ

-376 ILLTKSPFGF
+376 ILLTKSPFNF
-386 NFATKVVSLFNMTS
+386 NYATKVVSLFNMTS
-400 DAPTPD
+400 NAPTPD
-406 APFGNMLPFLMM
+406 APFGNMLPFLML

>member
-1 MAETNVMGTYKF
+1 MAESNVMGTYKF

-18 DKILDKFS
+18 DKVLDKFS

-111 LEYKLR
+111 LEYKMR
-117 NAKKTIK
+117 KAKKT
-124 KNNDVAK
+124 VEK
-131 NNNVVKFSDES
+131 NNNISKTCDNL
-142 DYIKAYDEATGWDTE
+142 DYIKVYDKGLWSTE
-157 FSCASLSDKDLQK
+157 FSTAWT
-170 ILGES
+170 
-175 CVVISD
+175 ISD
-181 EEAQKILEELHNTP
+181 EEAKKILGELNATP
-195 IAAVSDSDCI
+195 IVAVPDSDCSLE

-211 IDSNTIFVG
+211 INSNAIFATTLADS
-220 GNIATATTTLGGRI
+220 ATTTLGGRI

-243 IDNDYIDDRIN
+243 IDNDYIDGRIN

-354 FVIEV
+354 FVTEV

>member
-1 MAETNVMGTYKF
+1 MAETNVMGIFEF
-13 PPNVF
+13 PPNIF
-18 DKILDKFS
+18 DKILDRFS
-26 QAVQDGK
+26 QAVQDNK
-33 YHKLDY
+33 YQKLDY
-39 VFWRKLKTTKNSV
+39 VFWRKLKTSKNKV

-59 LNGKIFFDIFPDTY
+59 LNGKLFFDIYPDVYTINY
-73 IMNSF
+73 SF
-78 FADGIDGSFGEYLV
+78 FVDGIDGSFGKYLI

-102 YAIECSEKF
+102 YAIKCSEKF
-111 LEYKLR
+111 FEYKMR
-117 NAKKTIK
+117 RAKKTTE
-124 KNNDVAK
+124 KNNDISK
-131 NNNVVKFSDES
+131 TCDEL
-142 DYIKAYDEATGWDTE
+142 DYTKVYDKTKWMTE
-157 FSCASLSDKDLQK
+157 FSCANSISDEEVQK
-170 ILGES
+170 ILGE
-175 CVVISD
+175 
-181 EEAQKILEELHNTP
+181 LRTTP
-195 IAAVSDSDCI
+195 IAVVPDSHCI
-205 TGKVAS
+205 LEAGKVAS
-211 IDSNTIFVG
+211 TDSNAIF
-220 GNIATATTTLGGRI
+220 ATTLDTITLGSQI
-234 DAIEDKCAM
+234 DAIKDKCAM
-243 IDNDYIDDRIN
+243 IDNDYIDGRIN
-254 KVLNEQNTFNNNVDN
+254 KVLNEQNTFNNNVDD

-354 FVIEV
+354 FVTDVSE
-359 AETGMTAIDPQ
+359 AGMSAIDPQ

-376 ILLTKSPFGF
+376 ILLTRSPFGF
-386 NFATKVVSLFNMTS
+386 NYATKVVSLFNMTS

>member
-1 MAETNVMGTYKF
+1 MAGTNVMGIFEF
-13 PPNVF
+13 PPNIF
-18 DKILDKFS
+18 DKILDRFS
-26 QAVQDGK
+26 QAVQDNK
-33 YHKLDY
+33 YQKLDY
-39 VFWRKLKTTKNSV
+39 VFWRKLKTSKNKV

-59 LNGKIFFDIFPDTY
+59 LNDKIFFDIYPDVY
-73 IMNSF
+73 ITNYSF
-78 FADGIDGSFGEYLV
+78 FVDGIDGSFGKYLL
-92 DNVCN
+92 DNICN

-102 YAIECSEKF
+102 YAVNKCSEKLF
-111 LEYKLR
+111 EYK
-117 NAKKTIK
+117 KTTE
-124 KNNDVAK
+124 K
-131 NNNVVKFSDES
+131 NNNISNTWDGL
-142 DYIKAYDEATGWDTE
+142 DYTKVYDKTGWNTE
-157 FSCASLSDKDLQK
+157 FSCANT
-170 ILGES
+170 
-175 CVVISD
+175 ISD
-181 EEAQKILEELHNTP
+181 EEAQKILGKLHTTP
-195 IAAVSDSDCI
+195 IVAVPDSDCSLQ

-211 IDSNTIFVG
+211 INSNAIF
-220 GNIATATTTLGGRI
+220 ATTLTTSDTTTLGSQI
-234 DAIEDKCAM
+234 DAIKDKCAM
-243 IDNDYIDDRIN
+243 IDDDYINDRIN

-354 FVIEV
+354 FVIDV
-359 AETGMTAIDPQ
+359 SETGMTAIDPQ
-370 AGEEKK
+370 VGEEKK

-434 MMGGQSGMDFSKNP
+434 MMGGQGGMDFSKNP

>member
-1 MAETNVMGTYKF
+1 MAESNVMGTYKF

-18 DKILDKFS
+18 DKILDNFS
-26 QAVQDGK
+26 QAVQDNK

-39 VFWRKLKTTKNSV
+39 VFWRKLKTSKNSV

-59 LNGKIFFDIFPDTY
+59 LNGKIFFDVFPDTY

-78 FADGIDGSFGEYLV
+78 FANADDGSFGEFLA

-111 LEYKLR
+111 LEYKMR
-117 NAKKTIK
+117 RAKKTVE
-124 KNNDVAK
+124 KNNDISK
-131 NNNVVKFSDES
+131 TRDDL
-142 DYIKAYDEATGWDTE
+142 DYIKVYDKGLWSTE
-157 FSCASLSDKDLQK
+157 FSCANT
-170 ILGES
+170 
-175 CVVISD
+175 ISD
-181 EEAQKILEELHNTP
+181 EEAKKILGELNTTP
-195 IAAVSDSDCI
+195 IMVVPDSDCSFE

-211 IDSNTIFVG
+211 IDSNAIF
-220 GNIATATTTLGGRI
+220 ATTLATPDTITLGGSQI
-234 DAIEDKCAM
+234 DAIKDKCAM

-254 KVLNEQNTFNNNVDN
+254 KVLNEQNTFNNNVDD

-335 VAIKDVKV
+335 IAIKDIAPGMV
-343 GDIVIHNRKAM
+343 IVHNRKAM

-359 AETGMTAIDPQ
+359 GDSGITVVDPQ

-376 ILLTKSPFGF
+376 ILPTKNCF
-386 NFATKVVSLFNMTS
+386 NFNFYTRVVSLFDSFMKSPEN
-400 DAPTPD
+400 APS
-406 APFGNMLPFLMM
+406 AENPFGNMLPVFMM

-434 MMGGQSGMDFSKNP
+434 MMGGQGGMDFSKNP

>member
-1 MAETNVMGTYKF
+1 MAETNVMGIFEF
-13 PPNVF
+13 PPNIF
-18 DKILDKFS
+18 DKILDRFS
-26 QAVQDGK
+26 QAVQDNK
-33 YHKLDY
+33 YQKLDY
-39 VFWRKLKTTKNSV
+39 VFWRKLKTSKNKV

-59 LNGKIFFDIFPDTY
+59 LNGKLFFDIYPDVYTINY
-73 IMNSF
+73 SF
-78 FADGIDGSFGEYLV
+78 FVDGVDGSFGKYLI

-102 YAIECSEKF
+102 YAIKCSEKF
-111 LEYKLR
+111 FEYKMR
-117 NAKKTIK
+117 RAKKTTE
-124 KNNDVAK
+124 KNNDISK
-131 NNNVVKFSDES
+131 TCDEL
-142 DYIKAYDEATGWDTE
+142 DYTKVYDKTRWMTE
-157 FSCASLSDKDLQK
+157 FSCANT
-170 ILGES
+170 
-175 CVVISD
+175 ISD
-181 EEAQKILEELHNTP
+181 EEAQKILGELRTTP
-195 IAAVSDSDCI
+195 IAVVPDSHCSLE

-211 IDSNTIFVG
+211 INSNAIF
-220 GNIATATTTLGGRI
+220 ATTLASAPDTITLGSQI
-234 DAIEDKCAM
+234 DAIKDKCAM

-254 KVLNEQNTFNNNVDN
+254 KVLNEQNTFNNVDD

-354 FVIEV
+354 FVTEV

-376 ILLTKSPFGF
+376 ILLTRSPFGF
-386 NFATKVVSLFNMTS
+386 NYATKVVSLFNMTS

-456 DSKNADDLLPLMFM
+456 DSKNADDLLPLMLM